1 MQKRWVLRWLN
12 HIQWSRARN
21 LHKKRWLMAAIAAQ
35 MGLLPG
41 AYAGPAGGYFA
52 KLYSKGFMRDFFGQ
66 K

>member
-12 HIQWSRARN
+12 HIQWSRVRN

-41 AYAGPAGGYFA
+41 AYAGPADGHFA
-52 KLYSKGFMRDFFGQ
+52 KGTGNISKVKMVGT
-66 K
+66 